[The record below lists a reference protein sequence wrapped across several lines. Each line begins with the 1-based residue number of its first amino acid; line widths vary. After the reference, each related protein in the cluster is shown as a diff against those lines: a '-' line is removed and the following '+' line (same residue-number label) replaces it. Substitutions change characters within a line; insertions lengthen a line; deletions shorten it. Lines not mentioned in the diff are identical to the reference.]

1 MGWLRGLKPSLHAAA
16 SRRHEDKFDS
26 SVPTR
31 RRRGERDRSLSAQ
44 ASGFFVKI
52 SPLRGFEKE
61 VGQIRQISLLWKNV
75 CVFQT
80 QSIYYRSYR
89 AGRRP
94 SASAYAAISKIIALQ
109 AILAKGFSHWRPM
122 GWLRGLKPSLHA
134 AASRR
139 HEDKFDSS
147 VPTRRRTRR
156 HTLIATQQGVG
167 RLCDREVNPDSHAS
181 RPINFSFF
189 PVIKTEGVTSNG
201 KSSGKYHH
209 YEQSTTTFHC
219 CHKGA

>member
-1 MGWLRGLKPSLHAAA
+1 M
-16 SRRHEDKFDS
+16 HEHNYEQKVFK
-26 SVPTR
+26 
-31 RRRGERDRSLSAQ
+31 A
-44 ASGFFVKI
+44 
-52 SPLRGFEKE
+52 
-61 VGQIRQISLLWKNV
+61 LLWKKV

-80 QSIYYRSYR
+80 QTICHRSYR
-89 AGRRP
+89 AGRRL

-139 HEDKFDSS
+139 HEDKFEGSAF
-147 VPTRRRTRR
+147 TRRRTRR
-156 HTLIATQQGVG
+156 RALMASQQGVG
-167 RLCDREVNPDSHAS
+167 RLRDCVVNPDGHAS

-189 PVIKTEGVTSNG
+189 PVIKTEGVASNG
-201 KSSGKYHH
+201 KSPGKYHH